1 MKNYDSTLFVQLFG
15 SFIVTERINKTDIN
29 DLLVF
34 IPRLELELE
43 LEVTEER
50 TDPRCYL

>member
-1 MKNYDSTLFVQLFG
+1 MKNYESTLFVQLFG

-34 IPRLELELE
+34 RPGLELEL
-43 LEVTEER
+43 TEER
-50 TDPRCYL
+50 RGPT